1 MKITAKA
8 IQKTEVFLWFFW
20 GVGTLWGKKK
30 HGKNEP

>member
-20 GVGTLWGKKK
+20 GVGTLWGKKTWQ
-30 HGKNEP
+30 E